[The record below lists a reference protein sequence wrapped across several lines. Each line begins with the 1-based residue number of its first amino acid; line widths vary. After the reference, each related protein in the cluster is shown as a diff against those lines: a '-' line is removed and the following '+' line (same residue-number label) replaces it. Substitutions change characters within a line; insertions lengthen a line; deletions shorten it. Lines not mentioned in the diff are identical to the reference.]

1 MFGTTKIDTT
11 EFRSHFNENGKSR
24 HELKIKKQ
32 DRQIDH
38 QSFNRPLHFLG

>member
-24 HELKIKKQ
+24 NWPKKTKPRDAAYDETKICYTK
-32 DRQIDH
+32 
-38 QSFNRPLHFLG
+38 